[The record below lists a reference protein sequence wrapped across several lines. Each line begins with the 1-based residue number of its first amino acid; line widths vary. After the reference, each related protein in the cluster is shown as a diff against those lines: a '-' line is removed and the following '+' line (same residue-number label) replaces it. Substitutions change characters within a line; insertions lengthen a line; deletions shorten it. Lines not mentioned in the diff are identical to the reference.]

1 MVDVNPTLTVFS
13 IATKR
18 ETNAV
23 GTSYVLLFASMLG
36 LLIGIGLLVYG
47 WPQPCGPFGIGPGPG
62 IGPFGL
68 CASSLLAA
76 YSVVIFSIVVMAA
89 SVSLMTYSIRNNVH

>member
-1 MVDVNPTLTVFS
+1 M
-13 IATKR
+13 KR

-36 LLIGIGLLVYG
+36 LLVGIGLLVYG
-47 WPQPCGPFGIGPGPG
+47 WPQPCGPGPFFGIGPG

-76 YSVVIFSIVVMAA
+76 YFVVIFGIVVMAA
-89 SVSLMTYSIRNNVH
+89 SVGLMTYFIRNNVH